1 VIRLFLEAHLD
12 RIAELELDGPATYT
26 RSAWMNRIWSM
37 PVRHRTQVEAAHA
50 SAA

>member
-1 VIRLFLEAHLD
+1 MFLEAHLD
-12 RIAELELDGPATYT
+12 RIAGLELDGSATFT

-37 PVRHRTQVEAAHA
+37 PVRHRAQVPAAGTAHA